1 MKLILT
7 KAGASSH
14 HLLRNALWAEHIYG
28 KRADEMELIS
38 I

>member
-1 MKLILT
+1 MELILP

-14 HLLRNALWAEHIYG
+14 HLLRTALWAEHIYA
-28 KRADEMELIS
+28 KWADEMELIS